1 MGDHIRNFFEA
12 LRRGHRFATRDIWRI
27 GRPGEKIPRGFII
40 KQIRVAI
47 LLVSNVVHGMLM
59 LRAAALTF
67 ATLLAIVPCLAI
79 LFYMIQTF
87 GLDEAI
93 FEAAK
98 VKVNQA
104 VESAAELLAKND
116 DAGSAPDAEGVDA
129 DDTETGI
136 EAGLEP
142 GAEVETLEEGSPDSG
157 SVEGLLPG
165 ASPPATPANPRDAQD
180 AASLEFRKLLRQF
193 FVPTS
198 SGSDEDYVDPVE
210 ELFGLADKLADEAA
224 NNPGALLV
232 SGIILFFTT
241 VLGLMRNIETSFN
254 HIWGLSRT
262 RSWFRMIGDYMLIT
276 ILLPF
281 VGAAVLGVSAALQ
294 SETVSVSLGAL
305 SPLLWVLQYAMV
317 CLVFSA
323 LYFVVPNTKVRPSCA
338 LLGGV
343 VAGCLWLFLA
353 WGYVEFQFGIT
364 RNIVVYAAFAQI
376 PLLLM
381 WIYSSWIILL
391 FGCEVSYAYQN
402 EETFAME
409 RFAGEATYAY
419 RETLGLRAM
428 LDVGLRFDEGRPG
441 LDPESA
447 AKELNVP
454 HRLLT
459 ETLDHLEDA
468 GLVAACATDPVTYQ
482 PAKALGK
489 LTVGEIVTTLRE
501 VGRDPSLLRE
511 DETYAPLLDGVR
523 ADSLA
528 ESDATIAE
536 LIARLHEEVT
546 ESSTVPF
553 DQTTEKGGQA

>member
-12 LRRGHRFATRDIWRI
+12 LRRGHRFATHDIWRI

-47 LLVSNVVHGMLM
+47 LLVSNVVHGTLM

-98 VKVNQA
+98 VKVNLA
-104 VESAAELLAKND
+104 VESAAELLAKSD
-116 DAGSAPDAEGVDA
+116 DADSAPDAGGVDS
-129 DDTETGI
+129 DDP

-142 GAEVETLEEGSPDSG
+142 GAEVETLEEGSPDTA
-157 SVEGLLPG
+157 SVEDPLPD
-165 ASPPATPANPRDAQD
+165 ASPPAPSANPQDAHD
-180 AASLEFRKLLRQF
+180 AASLEIRMLLRQI

-210 ELFGLADKLADEAA
+210 ELFGLADTLADEAA

-232 SGIILFFTT
+232 SGFILFFTT

-294 SETVSVSLGAL
+294 SETVSDSLGAL
-305 SPLLWVLQYAMV
+305 SSLLWMLQYAMV

-323 LYFVVPNTKVRPSCA
+323 LYFVVPNTKVRASCA

-364 RNIVVYAAFAQI
+364 RNVVVYATFAQI

-428 LDVGLRFDEGRPG
+428 LDIGLRFDEGRPG

-459 ETLDHLEDA
+459 ETLDHLEKA

-489 LTVGEIVTTLRE
+489 LTVGEIVTALRE

-511 DETYAPLLDGVR
+511 DETYRPLLDGVR
-523 ADSLA
+523 AGSLA
-528 ESDATIAE
+528 ESDATIAN
-536 LIARLHEEVT
+536 LIARLREEVK
-546 ESSTVPF
+546 ESSTLAF
-553 DQTTEKGGQA
+553 DRATEKGGQG